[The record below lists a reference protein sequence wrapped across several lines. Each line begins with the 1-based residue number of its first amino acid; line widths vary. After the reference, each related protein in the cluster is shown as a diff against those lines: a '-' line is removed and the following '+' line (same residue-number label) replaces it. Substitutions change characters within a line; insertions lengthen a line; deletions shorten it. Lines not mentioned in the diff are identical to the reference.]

1 MNKEEDGMKV
11 RLRRAA
17 LLLGAVAV
25 VASVAVVFVAFV
37 GSASGAA
44 KKKYD
49 IWVSY
54 YNSSPYGI
62 AQMKGAQAEA
72 KVLGSSVTAATPNN
86 DPHLQQTQ
94 LTDAITTGKYQGMV
108 IAALD
113 GHGLAPTIKQAE
125 DKGIKVVVLDYTLG
139 TLDQT
144 KVLKATPG
152 LVSTVGQGLGEQI
165 TGWGQELKKACAV
178 KVGAGKPCSVAVM
191 YGLANYPTD
200 AFRTGVLKKMF
211 ATGPIKLL
219 WMPPGNYDQATAQ
232 KVTLDYFQNK
242 PHVDVFATFGD
253 QMNAGA
259 DVAFKQLGL
268 QPGKDFLEI
277 GFGNTKQGIGW
288 IKSGLWYA
296 SGAYYPTVG
305 SKIAMKT
312 LVDALNGKKV
322 PTTINI
328 LHLPGTPL
336 IIDRAF
342 LKAHP
347 NFKADWSL

>member
-1 MNKEEDGMKV
+1 MKV
-11 RLRRAA
+11 RLRRVALALGVAA
-17 LLLGAVAV
+17 LVSWML
-25 VASVAVVFVAFV
+25 VAFA
-37 GSASGAA
+37 GSASGAP
-44 KKKYD
+44 KYS
-49 IWVSY
+49 IWVQY

-72 KVLGSSVTAATPNN
+72 KALGVSVTAATPNN

-94 LTDAITTGKYQGMV
+94 LQDAITTGKYQGM
-108 IAALD
+108 IIYALD
-113 GHGLAPTIKQAE
+113 GHGLSPTIKQAVA
-125 DKGIKVVVLDYTLG
+125 KGIKVVVGDYTLG

-144 KVLKATPG
+144 KTLKPTPG
-152 LVSTVGQGLGEQI
+152 LVSTVGQGLREQI
-165 TGWGQELKKACAV
+165 TGWGLALKRACNV
-178 KVGAGKPCSVAVM
+178 KVGAGKPCSVTVM

-200 AFRTGVLKKMF
+200 AYRTGVLKTMF
-211 ATGPIKLL
+211 KTGPIKLQFT
-219 WMPPGNYDQATAQ
+219 PPGNYDQATAQ
-232 KVTLDYFQNK
+232 KVTLDYFQKK

-268 QPGKDFLEI
+268 KPGKDFLEV

-288 IKSGLWYA
+288 IKSGLWY
-296 SGAYYPTVG
+296 SEGAYYPTTI
-305 SKIAMKT
+305 SKVSMQT

-322 PTTINI
+322 PRTINI
-328 LHLPGTPL
+328 LHQPGTPL
-336 IIDRAF
+336 IIDAAF

>member
-1 MNKEEDGMKV
+1 MKV
-11 RLRRAA
+11 RFRRTVA
-17 LLLGAVAV
+17 LGVAIVTVAAVAAAYL
-25 VASVAVVFVAFV
+25 ASASSASPKKSYNVAVF
-37 GSASGAA
+37 
-44 KKKYD
+44 
-49 IWVSY
+49 Y
-54 YNSSPYGI
+54 YNGSPYGI
-62 AQMKGAQAEA
+62 SQLKGAQQAA
-72 KVLGSSVTAATPNN
+72 KALGNVSITGFNGNN

-94 LTDAITTGKYQGMV
+94 LQDAITTGKYQGMIV
-108 IAALD
+108 AALD

-125 DKGIKVVVLDYTLG
+125 GKGIKIVVLDYTLG

-144 KVLKATPG
+144 KVLKPTPG
-152 LVSTVGQGLGEQI
+152 LVSTVGQGLKEQI
-165 TGWGQELKKACAV
+165 TGWGNALKAACAA
-178 KVGAGKPCSVAVM
+178 KVGQGNACSVAVM

-200 AFRTGVLKKMF
+200 AYRTGVLKQMF
-211 ATGPIKLL
+211 STGPIKIL

-232 KVTLDYFQNK
+232 KVTLDFFQKK

-268 QPGKDFLEI
+268 KPGTDFLEV

-288 IKSGLWYA
+288 IKSGLWYS
-296 SGAYYPTVG
+296 SGAYYPTTSSIV
-305 SKIAMKT
+305 AMKT

-328 LHLPGTPL
+328 LHQPGTPL
-336 IIDRAF
+336 IIDQAF

-347 NFKADWSL
+347 TFKADWSL

>member
-1 MNKEEDGMKV
+1 MKV
-11 RLRRAA
+11 RLRRAT
-17 LLLGAVAV
+17 LLFGVVAV
-25 VASVAVVFVAFV
+25 VATVAAVAV
-37 GSASGAA
+37 STSGAA
-44 KKKYD
+44 GKKSYS
-49 IWVSY
+49 IWMSY
-54 YNSSPYGI
+54 YNSSPFGI
-62 AQMKGAQAEA
+62 AQKNGAQGEA
-72 KVLGSSVTAATPNN
+72 KALGVSLTAATPNN

-94 LTDAITTGKYQGMV
+94 LTDAITTGKYQGMI

-125 DKGIKVVVLDYTLG
+125 SKGIKVLVLDYTLG
-139 TLDQT
+139 TLQQT
-144 KVLKATPG
+144 QVLKPTPG

-165 TGWGQELKKACAV
+165 TGWGKELKVACGV

-200 AFRTGVLKKMF
+200 AYRTGVLKKMF
-211 ATGPIKLL
+211 ASGPIKLQFT
-219 WMPPGNYDQATAQ
+219 PPGNYDQATAQ
-232 KVTLDYFQNK
+232 KVTLDYFQKK

-268 QPGKDFLEI
+268 TPGKDFLEI
-277 GFGNTKQGIGW
+277 GFGNTTQGIGY
-288 IKSGLWYA
+288 IKSGKWFA
-296 SGAYYPTVG
+296 TGAYYPTTSSIIG
-305 SKIAMKT
+305 MKM

-328 LHLPGTPL
+328 LHQPGTPL
-336 IIDRAF
+336 IIDAAF

-347 NFKADWSL
+347 NFKADWHL

>member
-1 MNKEEDGMKV
+1 MKV
-11 RLRRAA
+11 RFRRVVA
-17 LLLGAVAV
+17 LVGAVTVMAAIAAAFLV
-25 VASVAVVFVAFV
+25 SV
-37 GSASGAA
+37 SGAA
-44 KKKYD
+44 PKKTFNIY
-49 IWVSY
+49 VSY

-62 AQMKGAQAEA
+62 AQLKGAQLEA
-72 KVLGSSVTAATPNN
+72 KKLGATVTAATPNN

-94 LTDAITTGKYQGMV
+94 VTDAITTGKYQGMI

-125 DKGIKVVVLDYTLG
+125 AKGIKVVVLDYTLG
-139 TLDQT
+139 TLQQT
-144 KVLKATPG
+144 QTLKPTPG
-152 LVSTVGQGLGEQI
+152 LVSTVGQGLHEQI
-165 TGWGQELKKACAV
+165 VGWGKAVQAACTA
-178 KVGAGKPCSVAVM
+178 KVGAGKPCDVAFM

-200 AFRTGVLKKMF
+200 AYRVGVLKKMF
-211 ATGPIKLL
+211 AGTPDKLL
-219 WMPPGNYDQATAQ
+219 TMPPGNYDQATAQ
-232 KVTLDYFQNK
+232 KVTLDFFQKK
-242 PHVDVFATFGD
+242 PHVDVFGTFGD

-268 QPGKDFLEI
+268 KPGKDFLEI

-296 SGAYYPTVG
+296 AGAYYPTTESIV
-305 SKIAMKT
+305 AMKT

-328 LHLPGTPL
+328 LHQPGTPL
-336 IIDRAF
+336 IIDQAF

>member
-1 MNKEEDGMKV
+1 MKV
-11 RLRRAA
+11 RFRRVALRFGVIGVVAA
-17 LLLGAVAV
+17 VAAVAV
-25 VASVAVVFVAFV
+25 STSAAVP
-37 GSASGAA
+37 
-44 KKKYD
+44 KKSYS
-49 IWVSY
+49 IWLSY

-62 AQMKGAQAEA
+62 AQMKGAQQEA
-72 KVLGSSVTAATPNN
+72 KKLGVSVTAATPNN

-94 LTDAITTGKYQGMV
+94 VQDAITTGKYQGMI

-113 GHGLAPTIKQAE
+113 GHGLTPTIKQAIA
-125 DKGIKVVVLDYTLG
+125 KGIKVVVLDYTLG

-144 KVLKATPG
+144 KVLRPTPG

-200 AFRTGVLKKMF
+200 AYRTGVLKKMF

-232 KVTLDYFQNK
+232 KVTLDYFQKK

-268 QPGKDFLEI
+268 KPGKDFLEV

-288 IKSGLWYA
+288 IKSGLWFGT
-296 SGAYYPTVG
+296 GAYYPTTI
-305 SKIAMKT
+305 SKISIKT
-312 LVDALNGKKV
+312 LVDALNGKEV

-328 LHLPGTPL
+328 LHQPGTPL
-336 IIDRAF
+336 ILDAAF

-347 NFKADWSL
+347 TFKADWSL